1 MAQFIVNPATLHAA
15 AEELNDQNNQLKSLI
30 DQLVQTEATLSSMWE
45 GDAKL
50 AFHNAFIHDK
60 GAMDN
65 FNVVVNTYV
74 ATLNSIA
81 AKYEQ
86 VEAQNTEIANKR
98 SY

>member
-1 MAQFIVNPATLHAA
+1 MSQFIVNPATLHSA
-15 AEELNDQNNQLKSLI
+15 AEELSNQNSQFKAQTDL
-30 DQLVQTEATLSSMWE
+30 LVQTEATLSSMWE
-45 GDAKL
+45 GDAKA
-50 AFHNAFIHDK
+50 AFHNAFTHDK

-65 FNVVVNTYV
+65 FYNVVNTYV

-86 VEAQNTEIANKR
+86 VEAQNTEIASTR